1 MKSKVILCLALL
13 ILIAFS
19 GTNTIMAKK
28 DPSVKS
34 FVLKGHPW
42 SDEIPRITRPA
53 PSTGISIFFCSQHH
67 IIIVSVIKSIQNAD
81 EVMKIEKKSLK
92 AIKGIKNAG
101 ADKNLRRRDQG
112 EAIQD

>member
-1 MKSKVILCLALL
+1 MKFKLILCLALL
-13 ILIAFS
+13 VLIAFS
-19 GTNTIMAKK
+19 IPHTIMAKK
-28 DPSVKS
+28 DPSVKP

-67 IIIVSVIKSIQNAD
+67 IIIVSVIKSIQNAN
-81 EVMKIEKKSLK
+81 EGIKIEKKSLK

-101 ADKNLRRRDQG
+101 ADENLRRRDQG
-112 EAIQD
+112 EVIQD